1 MIRSLR
7 QTISVLENAH
17 EDQRID
23 QNYISRSVRDV
34 ARKQERHFS
43 AVERDEIIQWISPLN
58 FFPRQADIFNARQP
72 GTGGWLLEDASFIK
86 WKSGSIDTVWCR
98 GMPGAGKTVL
108 CAIVVDHLRKSL
120 DNENIRIAVVY
131 LNHKETEAQSPS
143 NVLASIWR
151 QLIIEQ
157 PLSSTVEKLYVKHR
171 EQRTRPS
178 LDDTHGVLCST
189 VSQLSRVFIVV
200 DALDEYPEEQWDT
213 LLERLSILGPSVTLM
228 VTSRPHINIKH
239 VIPEFEVIE
248 IRAAKDDIRQY
259 LEGQIRKSQRLS
271 RHVKNAPDVRQ
282 ALETRIVEGSDG
294 MFLLAKLHI
303 DSLTTKHTVKAL
315 REALNN
321 MPEDLDGT
329 YDEVVARINQQS
341 RDDRELAW
349 HSLSWITHA
358 KRRLRPSELR
368 EALAVEPGSAKLDPE
383 NLLDADSILSVCA
396 GLVVID
402 EEDDTIRLVHYTMQN
417 YLEQRQT
424 GEFPYAS
431 TNITMTCLTY
441 LSFEVFVQK
450 VYRENPQSLFSAHPF
465 LDYAVEYCF
474 IHACGD
480 PEEHIQENIVSFL
493 GNCSVWREL
502 WNRTKF
508 PTVSAARLWIA
519 AAFQL
524 EIICRYLIQEDGL
537 GRVLQDA
544 SLKGRT
550 DMVQVL
556 LKSRTPTES
565 IPLEYGH
572 ALAAVAG
579 RGHSEIIHLL
589 VYAGAKLDTK
599 GKDYG
604 TALCAAS
611 FRGNYKIV
619 QLLVEHR
626 ADINANGP
634 KGTPLQAACSSG
646 HEAIARL
653 LLESGADIDSAG
665 EQALLAASLRGDAAI
680 VALLLEY
687 GTDPYTIGKNLL
699 QMAVA
704 AEHESVARV
713 LLEYELTKR
722 NELDADRWIPSAVW
736 AAFHEG
742 KDTMV
747 RLLMD
752 LDPGVALRLPDD
764 ALDAALQGM
773 SERGDTTTVGLLLD
787 HGADPN
793 AQFGQYGS
801 ALQRAS
807 GTGHE
812 EIVNNLIKHGADV
825 DASGPFGSALQ
836 RASAAGHEKIAKI
849 LIQHGA
855 DINAMGPEGSAL
867 QRASGKGHAA
877 IAKFL
882 IQHGADINAL
892 GPEGSALERALQ
904 RGHTEMAN
912 ILIQHGANVN
922 ANGPFGSALQRA
934 SAKGHTAIAKFLIY
948 HGADVNANGPFG
960 SALHRASVEGH
971 KEIAIILI
979 QHGANINVNGPS
991 GISVLQAAVMKG
1003 HTALARILI
1012 QHGAH
1017 INVNGPSGTALQS
1030 ASADGHEEIAE
1041 ILIQHGDDVNAA
1053 LQSAS
1058 AGGHN
1063 EIVRILVQLGADIN
1077 ASGVFGS
1084 ALQRASVE
1092 GHEGVVKILIQ
1103 HSADVK
1109 ANAAS
1114 SYNILDATIRRGHTA
1129 IVGIL
1134 LEHGA
1139 YVNTSTLQRAA
1150 TWGSRAIFEILI
1162 AHGADVNASGP
1173 NGTALEIAT
1182 RLGRREI
1189 VTLLREHGARGQG
1202 GNA

>member
-1 MIRSLR
+1 
-7 QTISVLENAH
+7 
-17 EDQRID
+17 
-23 QNYISRSVRDV
+23 
-34 ARKQERHFS
+34 
-43 AVERDEIIQWISPLN
+43 
-58 FFPRQADIFNARQP
+58 
-72 GTGGWLLEDASFIK
+72 
-86 WKSGSIDTVWCR
+86 
-98 GMPGAGKTVL
+98 MPGAGKTVL
-108 CAIVVDHLRKSL
+108 CAIVVDHLRTSL
-120 DNENIRIAVVY
+120 DHENIRIAVVY

-157 PLSSTVEKLYVKHR
+157 PLSPTVERLYVKHR

-178 LDDTHGVLCST
+178 LDDTHGVLYST

-200 DALDEYPEEQWDT
+200 DALDEYPEEQRDT

-282 ALETRIVEGSDG
+282 ALETRIVEGCDG

-303 DSLTTKHTVKAL
+303 DSLTTKNTVKAL

-321 MPEDLDGT
+321 IPEDLDST
-329 YDEVVARINQQS
+329 YDEVVTRINQQS
-341 RDDRELAW
+341 QDDRELAW

-368 EALAVEPGSAKLDPE
+368 EALAVEPGSADLDPE

-402 EEDDTIRLVHYTMQN
+402 EEDDAIRLVHYTMQN

-424 GEFPYAS
+424 SEFPYAS

-450 VYRENPQSLFSAHPF
+450 VYRDNPQSLFSAHPF

-474 IHACGD
+474 IHARGD
-480 PEEHIQENIVSFL
+480 PEKRIQENITSFL
-493 GNCSVWREL
+493 GKCSVWREL

-537 GRVLQDA
+537 GHVLQDA

-556 LKSRTPTES
+556 LKSRKPTES
-565 IPLEYGH
+565 IPLEYGY

-579 RGHSEIIHLL
+579 RGHLEIIHLL
-589 VYAGAKLDTK
+589 VYAGAKVDTK

-611 FRGNYKIV
+611 FRGNYEIV
-619 QLLVEHR
+619 QLLVRYR

-634 KGTPLQAACSSG
+634 KGTPLQAACSAG
-646 HEAIARL
+646 HEAVARF
-653 LLESGADIDSAG
+653 LLESGADIDIAG
-665 EQALLAASLRGDAAI
+665 EQVLLAASLRGDAAI

-687 GTDPYTIGKNLL
+687 GTDPYTIAENLL

-704 AEHESVARV
+704 AEHESVAKI
-713 LLEYELTKR
+713 LLEYELMKR
-722 NELDADRWIPSAVW
+722 NELDPDRWIPSAVR
-736 AAFHEG
+736 AASHEG
-742 KDTMV
+742 KDTIV
-747 RLLMD
+747 KLLMD

-764 ALDAALQGM
+764 ALDAALEGM
-773 SERGDTTTVGLLLD
+773 SERGDTRTVRLLLD

-807 GTGHE
+807 
-812 EIVNNLIKHGADV
+812 
-825 DASGPFGSALQ
+825 
-836 RASAAGHEKIAKI
+836 AAGHEKIAEI

-867 QRASGKGHAA
+867 QRALAAGHEE
-877 IAKFL
+877 IAK
-882 IQHGADINAL
+882 
-892 GPEGSALERALQ
+892 
-904 RGHTEMAN
+904 
-912 ILIQHGANVN
+912 
-922 ANGPFGSALQRA
+922 
-934 SAKGHTAIAKFLIY
+934 
-948 HGADVNANGPFG
+948 
-960 SALHRASVEGH
+960 
-971 KEIAIILI
+971 ILI

-991 GISVLQAAVMKG
+991 GSALLRASAKGDTAIVKFLIQHGADVNANGPFGSALQGALTAG
-1003 HTALARILI
+1003 HEEIIKILI
-1012 QHGAH
+1012 QHGAD
-1017 INVNGPSGTALQS
+1017 INANGPDGTALQRESAAGHEEIAKILIQHGADINANGPCGTALQS
-1030 ASADGHEEIAE
+1030 ASAEGHEEIVK
-1041 ILIQHGDDVNAA
+1041 ILIEH
-1053 LQSAS
+1053 
-1058 AGGHN
+1058 
-1063 EIVRILVQLGADIN
+1063 GADVDAN
-1077 ASGVFGS
+1077 GSFGS
-1084 ALQRASVE
+1084 ALQRASAKGRMAIAKILIQHGADINADGPRGTALQSAAAK
-1092 GHEGVVKILIQ
+1092 GHEEIVKILIQ
-1103 HSADVK
+1103 HGADV
-1109 ANAAS
+1109 NAIA
-1114 SYNILDATIRRGHTA
+1114 AGGHGNALEAA
-1129 IVGIL
+1129 IGRIEIVRIL

-1139 YVNTSTLQRAA
+1139 HANASALQKAA
-1150 TWGSRAIFEILI
+1150 TWGSRAIVEILI

-1173 NGTALEIAT
+1173 DGTALEIAT
-1182 RLGRREI
+1182 HWGRREI